1 MIAENPMKE
10 IKLGKVVVNISV
22 GASGQPLNNAMTILQ
37 QLTGQQPAQRRA
49 KQTIRQWGIRRNEPM
64 ACMVTLR
71 GKNADEFLRKAFQG
85 IRNQI
90 NIRSFDKQGNF
101 AFGIPEH
108 IDIPGTR
115 YDPVLGIFGMDVNV
129 TLERLGYR
137 VKRRRIRG
145 SQVGNKHLITK
156 DEAMD
161 FIQENFE
168 AEITERKQ

>member
-1 MIAENPMKE
+1 VIAENPMKV

-37 QLTGQQPAQRRA
+37 QLTGQHPAQRRA

-85 IRNQI
+85 VRNQI

-115 YDPVLGIFGMDVNV
+115 YDPDLGIIGMDVSV
-129 TLERLGYR
+129 SLERPGYR
-137 VKRRRIRG
+137 VKWRKRG
-145 SQVGNKHLITK
+145 RSKIGSSHRVTPEDARQFVSNVYGVQVGK
-156 DEAMD
+156 
-161 FIQENFE
+161 FQ
-168 AEITERKQ
+168 